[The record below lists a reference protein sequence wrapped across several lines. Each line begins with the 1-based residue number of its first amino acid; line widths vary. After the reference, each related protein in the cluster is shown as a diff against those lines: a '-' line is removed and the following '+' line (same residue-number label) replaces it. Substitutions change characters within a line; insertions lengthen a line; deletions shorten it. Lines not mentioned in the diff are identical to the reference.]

1 MKTIALR
8 LSSFPVPHWGA
19 FQHNRYAS
27 PWLLAFFTSL
37 FLAVV
42 YVWFDQGIL
51 GIWSAVEAGSVSATF
66 ATFVSA
72 FMVFICAAHAGLFL
86 LAYRWL
92 VE

>member
-8 LSSFPVPHWGA
+8 LSSFPVPQWGV
-19 FQHNRYAS
+19 FHHSRYIS
-27 PWLLAFFTSL
+27 PCLVAFFVTL

-51 GIWSAVEAGSVSATF
+51 GVWSAVEAGSVSASF

-72 FMVFICAAHAGLFL
+72 FMVLICAAHAGLFL

>member
-8 LSSFPVPHWGA
+8 LASFPAPHWGA
-19 FQHNRYAS
+19 FHHSRYTS
-27 PWLLAFFTSL
+27 PWLVAFFVAL

-42 YVWFDQGIL
+42 YIWFDQGIM
-51 GIWSAVEAGSVSATF
+51 GIWSAVEAGSVSASF
-66 ATFVSA
+66 ATFVSV
-72 FMVFICAAHAGLFL
+72 FMLAICAAHAGLFL